1 MLIARHHT
9 LSAAARAIRVQK
21 PTVGRRLEAL
31 ERRIGAKLLAKTPTG
46 FGLTEAGAAVLSA
59 VERIEQ
65 EALSVERMIAG
76 SDIKLEGS
84 IRLAT
89 VDTFASEMLG
99 PILAQFRA
107 AHVDIRIEVIAG
119 SGVVSLSKREAN
131 VALRFVPLTHQ
142 DVAVRRVGTVVFG
155 LYAAPGY

>member
-9 LSAAARAIRVQK
+9 LSAASRAIQVQR
-21 PTVGRRLEAL
+21 PTVGRRVEAL
-31 ERRIGAKLLAKTPTG
+31 EHRIGAKQLTKTPTG
-46 FGLTEAGAAVLSA
+46 FVLTEAGAAVLSA

-76 SDIKLEGS
+76 SDIKLEGA

-89 VDTFASEMLG
+89 VDTVASEMLG
-99 PILAQFRA
+99 PILAQFFA
-107 AHVDIRIEVIAG
+107 AHADVRIEVIAG
-119 SGVVSLSKREAN
+119 SSVVSLSKREAD
-131 VALRFVPLTHQ
+131 VALRFVPFTHQ
-142 DVAVRRVGTVVFG
+142 DTAVRWVGTVAFG